1 MFAVS
6 EEQLISLGAEITT
19 REIKQQPELWQEAFD
34 YYKQEAKRITDFLKM
49 ITDTHEHVRVI
60 FTGAGTSAYVGDT
73 ILPYLKETGDEAHFE
88 FQTVPTTHLVSN
100 PKSYFKAEIPT
111 VLVSFARSGNSPES
125 LASVELGKQLVDD
138 FYQVTITC
146 APEGKLAEHAVGDTK
161 NLLLLMPI
169 RSNDQGFAMT
179 GSFTCMTLTALLTFD
194 PTGLEEKKA
203 IVSQIIPMGHNVI
216 AREADIQ
223 AFVDLDFNRVIYLGS
238 GCLAGLAREV
248 QLKILELTA
257 GKVATAFDS
266 SLGFRHGPKSFVDE
280 KSLVFLFVSNDTYT
294 RKYDIDML
302 TELDGDNVAQT
313 ICGISVDGELKF
325 EGTNFLFAE
334 NYGQVPD
341 AYLALPYAM
350 FGQALSLFTAIK
362 VGNRPDTPSP
372 SGTVNRIVKGVNIY
386 SIANAE

>member
-1 MFAVS
+1 MFTLS
-6 EEQLISLGAEITT
+6 EERLLSLGADITT

-34 YYKQEAKRITDFLKM
+34 YYKQESQRITNFLEM
-49 ITDTHEHVRVI
+49 IADAHEYVRVI

-73 ILPYLKETGDEAHFE
+73 ILPYLKEIGDEALYE
-88 FQTVPTTHLVSN
+88 FQTVATTHLVSN
-100 PKSYFKAEIPT
+100 PNSYFKAEIPT

-125 LASVELGKQLVDD
+125 LASVELGKQLVND
-138 FYQVTITC
+138 FYQITITC
-146 APEGKLAEHAVGDTK
+146 APDGKLAQHAAGDQK
-161 NLLLLMPI
+161 NLLLLMPS

-194 PTGLEEKKA
+194 PTGLEGKEA
-203 IVSQIIPMGHNVI
+203 IVTQLSAMGNDVI
-216 AREADIQ
+216 AREAEIQ

-238 GCLAGLAREV
+238 GGLAGLAREV

-280 KSLVFLFVSNDTYT
+280 KSLVFLFVSNDAYT

-302 TELDGDNVAQT
+302 TELGGDNMAKA
-313 ICGISVDGELKF
+313 ICGISVDGKLKY
-325 EGTNFLFAE
+325 EGTNFLLE
-334 NYGQVPD
+334 ESYGKVPD

-372 SGTVNRIVKGVNIY
+372 SGTVNRVVKGVNIY
-386 SIANAE
+386 SLADAE